1 MPYLTKHTGK
11 DPSRSTAAR
20 AATVWLRR
28 YLRTFTRKPPDPLRR
43 KLPKR
48 RAAADRRGTGW
59 QPPDVV
65 ICIKGQC
72 ANRLQS
78 LCRLLDVA
86 LSDMRPTGSE
96 ESLYDRIGGAEAIAS
111 MVDRF
116 YATVIADQDLR
127 AYFDHVAL
135 DKLRHMQVEFF
146 SAALGGPTVYTG
158 RTVIHAHQGR
168 RITRQHFQAFVQH
181 LFETLADYALS
192 EDDRY
197 AIIARIN
204 TCADDVLGSGGPVD

>member
-43 KLPKR
+43 KLGGGGPAR
-48 RAAADRRGTGW
+48 HRLATTGRCDLHQGVMRALASKFVSILDAA
-59 QPPDVV
+59 V
-65 ICIKGQC
+65 
-72 ANRLQS
+72 
-78 LCRLLDVA
+78 
-86 LSDMRPTGSE
+86 SDMRPTGSE

-127 AYFDHVAL
+127 PYFDHVAL

-204 TCADDVLGSGGPVD
+204 TYADDVLGSGGPVD